1 MKPIKINYILDNP
14 NWTDAEY
21 EDAQDIDREFILTED
36 MIIDLIH
43 QSVKLDGETYIESV
57 SF

>member
-1 MKPIKINYILDNP
+1 MKNLKLNYILDNP

-21 EDAQDIDREFILTED
+21 EDAQDIDRVFILTED
-36 MIIDLIH
+36 MIINLIR
-43 QSVKLDGETYIESV
+43 QSVKLEEGCYIESV

>member
-1 MKPIKINYILDNP
+1 MKNLKLNYILDNP

-21 EDAQDIDREFILTED
+21 EDAQDIDRVFILTEE

-43 QSVKLDGETYIESV
+43 QSVKLENGCYIESV

>member
-1 MKPIKINYILDNP
+1 MKNVKITYILDNP

-21 EDAQDIDREFILTED
+21 EDAQEKDREFILTED
-36 MIIDLIH
+36 MIIDLIR
-43 QSVKLDGETYIESV
+43 QSVKLENGCYIESV

>member
-1 MKPIKINYILDNP
+1 MKNLKLNYILDNP

-21 EDAQDIDREFILTED
+21 EDAQDIDRVFILTED
-36 MIIDLIH
+36 MIIDLIR
-43 QSVKLDGETYIESV
+43 QSVKLEDGCYIESV